1 MDERPNL
8 QLVALARGS
17 QLTVYALVRSGRSE
31 VYDFICAA
39 IAEERSLASDLQNI
53 LRYIADHEFRT
64 PEAWFR
70 AISGQDGQW
79 EVRKGRHRLMGFVD
93 GRALILCLYR
103 LKDRQKPQA
112 KDLKAIADLRKE
124 WLSDYETPS

>member
-1 MDERPNL
+1 MAERPDL

-17 QLTVYALVRSGRSE
+17 QLTVYALVRGGRSE

-39 IAEERSLASDLQNI
+39 IAEERSLASDLQSI
-53 LRYIADHEFRT
+53 LKYIADHDFRT

-70 AISGQDGQW
+70 AISGQDDQW
-79 EVRKGRHRLMGFVD
+79 EVRKGRHRLMGFIE

-103 LKDRQKPQA
+103 LKDRQKPLP
-112 KDLKAIADLRKE
+112 KDLKAVADLRKE
-124 WLSDYETPS
+124 WLSNYDTPS